1 MSAWRGLVAE
11 VVETRHASLV
21 AYGYLLT
28 ASRPD
33 AEDLVQ
39 DALVKV
45 FSRVRTLPNTAAA
58 DQYVRRAMLNLYL
71 DRKRRDHTWSL
82 IRRDAATADAV
93 VGPET
98 AVAAVTDV
106 RAALGSLS
114 PRERAC
120 VVLRHFDDL
129 TVREIADR
137 MGLAEGSVKRYL
149 SDGMRRLGVELSDE
163 GDHKVP
169 VVTQGRMGRN

>member
-1 MSAWRGLVAE
+1 MGAWRGLVTE
-11 VVETRHASLV
+11 VVETRHSSLV

-28 ASRPD
+28 SSRSD

-45 FSRVRTLPNTAAA
+45 FSRMRTLPNVAAA
-58 DQYVRRAMLNLYL
+58 DQYVRRAMLTLYL
-71 DRKRRDHTWSL
+71 DRRRRDHAWNL
-82 IRRDAATADAV
+82 RRRASATDDAIA
-93 VGPET
+93 GPED
-98 AVAAVTDV
+98 AVAASTDV
-106 RAALGSLS
+106 RASLAALS

-149 SDGMRRLGVELSDE
+149 SDGMRRLGARLEDD
-163 GDHKVP
+163 GDKVP
-169 VVTQGRMGRN
+169 VVAHVHDGGK

>member
-1 MSAWRGLVAE
+1 MGAWRGLLAE
-11 VVETRHASLV
+11 VIETRHASLV

-28 ASRPD
+28 SSRPD

-45 FSRVRTLPNTAAA
+45 FSRVRTLPNAAAA
-58 DQYVRRAMLNLYL
+58 DQYVRKAMLTLYL
-71 DRKRRDHTWSL
+71 DRRRRDQAWSL
-82 IRRDAATADAV
+82 LRRSVATNDGVA
-93 VGPET
+93 GPEEAIT
-98 AVAAVTDV
+98 ASSDV
-106 RAALGSLS
+106 RASLAALS

-137 MGLAEGSVKRYL
+137 LGLAEGSVKRYL
-149 SDGMRRLGVELSDE
+149 SDGMRRLGAEMTDDE
-163 GDHKVP
+163 SRVP
-169 VVTQGRMGRN
+169 VVTHGRERRD

>member
-1 MSAWRGLVAE
+1 MRAWRDLVVE

-28 ASRPD
+28 SSRAD

-39 DALVKV
+39 DALIKV
-45 FSRVRTLPNTAAA
+45 FSRMRPLPNAAAA
-58 DQYVRRAMLNLYL
+58 DQYVRRAMLTLYL
-71 DRKRRDHTWSL
+71 DRWRRDRTWGVL
-82 IRRDAATADAV
+82 RRSIATDDATP
-93 VGPET
+93 GPEES
-98 AVAAVTDV
+98 VATSADV
-106 RAALGSLS
+106 RASLAALS

-149 SDGMRRLGVELSDE
+149 SDGMRRLGAELVDG
-163 GDHKVP
+163 GDRVP
-169 VVTQGRMGRN
+169 VVALPRGKEN